1 MMQKW
6 FWLCFYSMSLLVY
19 LILFIFVSFLC
30 VFVSGI
36 NEWMNEYK
44 QRWDFCEEFTMWH
57 FVTKCAAVE
66 FVNPECRFTF
76 PNKEILAMLEGRAT
90 QNRRQ
95 KVFNRGTLR
104 FCGGLWV
111 CPGGAW
117 HRKIDKNSTDYSVS
131 CFNLG
136 GLEALS
142 GGAKPPKARRGDGTG
157 VTRITKKM
165 VRRVLLAMLTGKR
178 PRIRPRTRWFDYISD
193 LAWSRLGVVPAELSV
208 IAENREVFRVL
219 LGLLSPRHSPEEG
232 LVWNWINT
240 INCTSIASLGL
251 SLLVLSLQKAA
262 VIIFDTKDCET
273 NFSCFFQLEEVEVR
287 NIASKWVVPMTI
299 INTPFSTFVQTTTFH
314 STFVK

>member
-111 CPGGAW
+111 CPGGLDIA
-117 HRKIDKNSTDYSVS
+117 KLTKTQLIIVFLVS
-131 CFNLG
+131 IWEGLKLCLG
-136 GLEALS
+136 
-142 GGAKPPKARRGDGTG
+142 R
-157 VTRITKKM
+157 
-165 VRRVLLAMLTGKR
+165 
-178 PRIRPRTRWFDYISD
+178 
-193 LAWSRLGVVPAELSV
+193 
-208 IAENREVFRVL
+208 
-219 LGLLSPRHSPEEG
+219 LSPQKLPVVTG
-232 LVWNWINT
+232 LV
-240 INCTSIASLGL
+240 
-251 SLLVLSLQKAA
+251 
-262 VIIFDTKDCET
+262 
-273 NFSCFFQLEEVEVR
+273 
-287 NIASKWVVPMTI
+287 
-299 INTPFSTFVQTTTFH
+299 
-314 STFVK
+314 